1 MIADRNTDH
10 LNQVDSTPFT
20 VEPLLSLIG
29 KDMFTTFSQDLLDGK
44 VDLSKLQLSLTIQL
58 YMKTLKQNKTSVNS
72 TTNNIIPYNEY
83 IEGFNNW
90 KEQTTTSPSGRQ
102 LGHHQSLL
110 KPNGTQYSE
119 EEPDFDSISSHQ

>member
-29 KDMFTTFSQDLLDGK
+29 KVTFTTFSQDLLDGK
-44 VDLSKLQLSLTIQL
+44 VDLSKLQLSLIIQL

-83 IEGFNNW
+83 I
-90 KEQTTTSPSGRQ
+90 KRVQ
-102 LGHHQSLL
+102 
-110 KPNGTQYSE
+110 
-119 EEPDFDSISSHQ
+119 